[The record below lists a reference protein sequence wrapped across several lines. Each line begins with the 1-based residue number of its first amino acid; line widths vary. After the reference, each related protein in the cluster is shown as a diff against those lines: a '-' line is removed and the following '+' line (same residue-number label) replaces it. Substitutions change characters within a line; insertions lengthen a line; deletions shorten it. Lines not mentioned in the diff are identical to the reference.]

1 MEATS
6 LHLPES
12 PVKEIFSCPSCS
24 KVHVKFWDE
33 KSNKTYTSNEWS
45 YIIDQGSQALEQ
57 IKAKF
62 KEDPKIF

>member
-12 PVKEIFSCPSCS
+12 PVKEIFSCPDCN

-33 KSNKTYTSNEWS
+33 TSDRTYSGTEWK
-45 YIIDQGSQALEQ
+45 YIIDQGAQALAK

-62 KEDPKIF
+62 AEDPKIF